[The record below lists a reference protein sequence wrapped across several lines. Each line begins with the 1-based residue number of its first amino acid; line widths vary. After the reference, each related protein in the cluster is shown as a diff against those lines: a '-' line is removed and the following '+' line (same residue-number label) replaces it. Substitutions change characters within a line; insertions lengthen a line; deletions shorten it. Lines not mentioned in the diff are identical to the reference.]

1 MNIRTKRY
9 ILTALDP
16 LHVGTGGYRLG
27 MVDQSIV
34 REPGTN
40 LPKIPGTSLHGAIRS
55 HAAHI
60 YNKIQCA
67 GAAVSEKGGIHCGK
81 PECPICYT
89 FGHITEEST
98 KGVVS
103 IGDARILFFPVYSMK
118 GPVWVS
124 TKQVLTECGIHAEL
138 EGSCCTTMNLHAD
151 TLNLGWLMIHSEG
164 DAVISM
170 DTDAPEWVTIKDRI
184 VVVPDALF
192 SQIVNSNL
200 EIRTSVSI
208 SPETG
213 AAEETDLFTFEA
225 IPRSTFLWVDMVED
239 NYKNKF
245 PKTTHTYNGKKLL
258 PQKWGSPLEVVEA
271 GLYLAEH
278 LGIGGMVTRGFGRV
292 RTITNWE
299 V

>member
-1 MNIRTKRY
+1 
-9 ILTALDP
+9 
-16 LHVGTGGYRLG
+16 
-27 MVDQSIV
+27 
-34 REPGTN
+34 
-40 LPKIPGTSLHGAIRS
+40 LHGAIRS

-67 GAAVSEKGGIHCGK
+67 GAAVSEKGGIHCGE
-81 PECPICYT
+81 PSCPICYT

-124 TKQVLTECGIHAEL
+124 TKQILQECSIHAEL
-138 EGSCCTTMNLHAD
+138 DSTCCTTIKPHVD
-151 TLNLGWLMIHSEG
+151 SLNLGWLMIHSKG

-170 DTDAPEWVTIKDRI
+170 DTDAPEWVTIRNRI

-213 AAEETDLFTFEA
+213 AAEETALFTFEA

-239 NYKNKF
+239 NYRKF
-245 PKTTHTYNGKKLL
+245 PETTHTYKDTELL
-258 PQKWGSPLEVVEA
+258 SSVQNDPGVKVSASMVKATGSAPKEPSPTFISSPADVTT
-271 GLYLAEH
+271 
-278 LGIGGMVTRGFGRV
+278 LGP
-292 RTITNWE
+292 TI
-299 V
+299 